1 MKYHFLMIGLFGL
14 LLLNVPS
21 VDGHKTTGAGENH
34 SFETSFLI
42 EDHTLSRVS
51 YQELEPNEENYYAF
65 EGKVNEKFFMEIVLP
80 KDSGTAFFTPEIV
93 FIGTPSQ
100 IINISQQLQN
110 PVCTMDHSMA
120 SDCSFNVKQI
130 GYKLNDPNAD
140 FPIPSGYRGLL
151 ISYDGEIP
159 SEEHYEPFSQTTFYQ
174 RQGVEFTLPETSWYW
189 IVVFDDDFEIGDN
202 RYALATGYIEDW
214 DLLSFLID
222 FPKSW
227 YDTKVFTNDSTS
239 ILIVFGALGII
250 ALAVMY
256 RSAKRK

>member
-1 MKYHFLMIGLFGL
+1 MIGLFGL

-65 EGKVNEKFFMEIVLP
+65 EGKVNEKFFMEIVIP

-100 IINISQQLQN
+100 IVNISQQLQN

-130 GYKLNDPNAD
+130 GYKFNDPNAD

-256 RSAKRK
+256 RSAKRG

>member
-65 EGKVNEKFFMEIVLP
+65 EGKVNEKFFMEIVIP

-100 IINISQQLQN
+100 IVNISQQLQN

-130 GYKLNDPNAD
+130 RYKFNDPNAD

-227 YDTKVFTNDSTS
+227 YDTKVFTNDQTS